1 MALTI
6 RSTLLC
12 LAGGWIVVVSYLNIW
27 SFDKRS
33 AELPR
38 KFQSDVVAQEVRYEP
53 VRELLLAA
61 KYHGNV
67 AFITNREVKSE
78 ENTQQDNNQWV
89 HAQFSLIPWILV
101 RGTRSV
107 SGPTVSG
114 TAEYVVGDFW
124 DGLPRQFPAGLI
136 KVYESNDG
144 LLLFRRK
151 LSE

>member
-1 MALTI
+1 VRI

-12 LAGGWIVVVSYLNIW
+12 LAGGWLVVVSYLNIW

-38 KFQSDVVAQEVRYEP
+38 RFQSDVVAQELRYEP
-53 VRELLLAA
+53 VRELLLDA

-67 AFITNREVKSE
+67 AFITNREIKSE
-78 ENTQQDNNQWV
+78 ENTQQDNKQWV
-89 HAQFSLIPWILV
+89 HAQFALIPWILV
-101 RGTRSV
+101 RGMRSV

-124 DGLPRQFPAGLI
+124 DGLPRQFPAGLV

-151 LSE
+151 LAE